1 MKEKLIKQIIM
12 VLLLAAALF
21 LADHSHIG
29 VLERGSLVIQ
39 SQMAAEYTWSDVKH
53 AGQKAAAAAS
63 ALPDK
68 VNETVQIVTGEPMLG
83 DPIDEKKHGRTSSV
97 YAVESGEVT
106 GTGEDEAIGKYVRIS
121 HGKSGES
128 LYGNLEKV
136 LVKSPAKVKRGQI
149 IGTYNNSSKKD
160 FYYSFNVDD

>member
-1 MKEKLIKQIIM
+1 M
-12 VLLLAAALF
+12 
-21 LADHSHIG
+21 
-29 VLERGSLVIQ
+29 IQ

-136 LVKSPAKVKRGQI
+136 LVKSPAKVKPEGRLLAHITIPVKRTSI
-149 IGTYNNSSKKD
+149 IRLMWMISVTDGRNYGIMDAILYQRCGREASL
-160 FYYSFNVDD
+160 